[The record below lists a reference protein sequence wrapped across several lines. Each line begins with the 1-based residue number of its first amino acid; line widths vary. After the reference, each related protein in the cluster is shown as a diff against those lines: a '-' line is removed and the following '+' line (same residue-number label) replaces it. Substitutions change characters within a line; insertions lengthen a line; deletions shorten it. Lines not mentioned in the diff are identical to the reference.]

1 MDATLHIRLD
11 SALKR
16 ELEKCAI
23 AYDIKLSNII
33 RVALEEYA
41 YKDHEAT
48 THTLSKINASN
59 F

>member
-11 SALKR
+11 SALKK
-16 ELEKCAI
+16 ELEKYAI
-23 AYDIKLSNII
+23 SYNIKLSNII

-41 YKDHEAT
+41 YKDHETT
-48 THTLSKINASN
+48 THTLSKINLEN